1 MVENASIK
9 AGLSFAYNLSGAAP
23 SPDVDATQG
32 QIGTTYGVAYN
43 KFTKDLFVGALLRR
57 HTGLGPL
64 GIGGLYKIDYSG
76 ATPVVSS
83 FLDLEALGVDFGS
96 IASNVDRGLFGVN
109 TSSADSTVI
118 SKALKEGMGDVEISD
133 DGNTLYVVNLFQR
146 NITVIDL
153 TAFNV
158 TGAPITAAEL
168 STIAMPSVTCPNGV
182 ARPFGL
188 KYYRGGLF
196 LSVTCTAEGAGAT
209 IADLDGYVYE
219 YSGGSWSLKVSVPL
233 DFKFWGSINPTL
245 AVEDP
250 ITWTDNYLDFI
261 DDSNPIHPVYY
272 RIDKKQPMLSDI
284 EFDIDG
290 SMIIGALDRTA
301 LQFAQQNYLPGTTK
315 YVYVY
320 ALGDVFRAAKTG
332 STFTLENGGIAG
344 GVSGCGAQTN
354 SAFPYAGPGGG
365 EFYCGDTWVAYHN
378 ESTLGALA
386 ILPGSGQ
393 VMITAYDPIERAN
406 TGGIITMR
414 NSNGSKVHGYQLY
427 NTDYPD
433 YGSLSKGHGLGDL
446 ELLCNPAPIE
456 VGNRVWL
463 DTDKDGVQ
471 DAGEL
476 AIAGVTVQL
485 IQLGTVIAT
494 SITDANGNYLF
505 SNDATRTDNDGD
517 GVSDNIFNISQLM
530 ANMTYT
536 VRIPNAAGASMQ
548 SVLSP
553 YRLTSQ
559 NANNGIPNTQDN
571 VRDSDG
577 ALVGTNAEASILIS
591 EIPITGANNHTF
603 DFGFISCTPNYHEI
617 CNDKPDTLTLTA
629 ETGLTNVMWYDST
642 SNTLIGTGSSIKIT
656 SSSFGLSDT
665 YEAYYYTGMDTA
677 GVPVK
682 LYCPVQ
688 VKTIS
693 CCEVTVQSTNTVC
706 NNNGTPANTSDDW
719 FSLTLSAIVTGG
731 SGNYIVKIGTYTSA
745 AKASGSSIT
754 ITGNGAGGNPLLQ
767 ANGTATYSIT
777 IIDNVF
783 PICSNTVNIG
793 PVTACSYCLNPNC
806 FTVGV
811 KKG

>member
-219 YSGGSWSLKVSVPL
+219 YSGGSWSLKVSIPL

-446 ELLCNPAPIE
+446 ELLA
-456 VGNRVWL
+456 
-463 DTDKDGVQ
+463 
-471 DAGEL
+471 
-476 AIAGVTVQL
+476 
-485 IQLGTVIAT
+485 IQL
-494 SITDANGNYLF
+494 
-505 SNDATRTDNDGD
+505 
-517 GVSDNIFNISQLM
+517 QL
-530 ANMTYT
+530 
-536 VRIPNAAGASMQ
+536 
-548 SVLSP
+548 
-553 YRLTSQ
+553 
-559 NANNGIPNTQDN
+559 
-571 VRDSDG
+571 
-577 ALVGTNAEASILIS
+577 
-591 EIPITGANNHTF
+591 
-603 DFGFISCTPNYHEI
+603 
-617 CNDKPDTLTLTA
+617 K
-629 ETGLTNVMWYDST
+629 
-642 SNTLIGTGSSIKIT
+642 
-656 SSSFGLSDT
+656 
-665 YEAYYYTGMDTA
+665 
-677 GVPVK
+677 
-682 LYCPVQ
+682 
-688 VKTIS
+688 
-693 CCEVTVQSTNTVC
+693 
-706 NNNGTPANTSDDW
+706 
-719 FSLTLSAIVTGG
+719 
-731 SGNYIVKIGTYTSA
+731 
-745 AKASGSSIT
+745 
-754 ITGNGAGGNPLLQ
+754 
-767 ANGTATYSIT
+767 
-777 IIDNVF
+777 
-783 PICSNTVNIG
+783 
-793 PVTACSYCLNPNC
+793 
-806 FTVGV
+806 
-811 KKG
+811 

>member
-219 YSGGSWSLKVSVPL
+219 YSGGSWSLKVSIPL

-494 SITDANGNYLF
+494 SITDANENYLF

>member
-219 YSGGSWSLKVSVPL
+219 YSGGSWSLKVSIPL

>member
-1 MVENASIK
+1 M
-9 AGLSFAYNLSGAAP
+9 
-23 SPDVDATQG
+23 
-32 QIGTTYGVAYN
+32 
-43 KFTKDLFVGALLRR
+43 
-57 HTGLGPL
+57 GPL

-219 YSGGSWSLKVSVPL
+219 YSGGSWSLKVSIPL